1 MYGYC
6 LRRLAWMLPTLLLA
20 TFVAFAL
27 LHLGPGTPLDSLGE
41 GEANVSVGSAAS
53 LERFRHEHLLDQPLW
68 KQYLDYLG
76 PFDLSPRGH
85 SWFGGSGE
93 QPWGGLLTGDLGG
106 ELLRPGVRVGA
117 QIAQRLKI
125 TLPLMFV
132 SLLLGYLV
140 AIPLGVF
147 SATRRGTKSDRAITF
162 ATFALYALPVF
173 WAGVLLQ
180 SALGR
185 RGLNWLPV
193 LWPAGADQSS
203 ASEIVR
209 AAILPILCASYGVAV
224 YVSRQ
229 TRASM
234 IEVLGSDWIR
244 ALRARGIPEQQIIWR
259 HALRNAAAPL
269 CVHLGQVIPALVGGS
284 VLIET
289 IFDIPGMGTY
299 LHRGLLQREYD
310 VVTGVVL
317 VSALFACIGLFVS
330 DLLHAALDPRVR
342 HGAR

>member
-1 MYGYC
+1 MLAYC
-6 LRRLAWMLPTLLLA
+6 LRRIAWTLPTILLA

-27 LHLGPGTPLDSLGE
+27 LHLAPGTALDARGDGQENLG
-41 GEANVSVGSAAS
+41 AGSTAS

-85 SWFGGSGE
+85 AWFGGSGE
-93 QPWGGLLTGDLGG
+93 QPYGGVLTGDLGS
-106 ELLRPGVRVGA
+106 ELLRPGVHVGA

-125 TLPLMFV
+125 TLPLMLG
-132 SLLLGYLV
+132 SLLLGYLI

-147 SATRRGTKSDRAITF
+147 SATHRGTRRERALTLV
-162 ATFALYALPVF
+162 TFALYALPVF

-180 SALGR
+180 SAFGR
-185 RGLNWLPV
+185 RGLNGLPV
-193 LWPAGADQSS
+193 LWPSGADQSS
-203 ASEIVR
+203 TSEILR
-209 AAILPILCASYGVAV
+209 ASLLPIVCASYAVAA

-234 IEVLGSDWIR
+234 IEVLEADWIR
-244 ALRARGIPEQQIIWR
+244 ALRARGIPESQIVWR
-259 HALRNAAAPL
+259 HALRNAAGPL

-289 IFDIPGMGTY
+289 LFDIPGMGTY
-299 LHRGLLQREYD
+299 LHRGLIQREYD

-317 VSALFACIGLFVS
+317 VSALFACVGLFVS
-330 DLLHAALDPRVR
+330 DLLHAALDPRIR
-342 HGAR
+342 HGAS

>member
-1 MYGYC
+1 MLSYC

-27 LHLGPGTPLDSLGE
+27 LHLAPGTPLDARGE
-41 GEANVSVGSAAS
+41 NGESTAVGSAAS
-53 LERFRHEHLLDQPLW
+53 IERFRHEHLLDQPLW

-85 SWFGGSGE
+85 PWFGGSGE
-93 QPWGGLLTGDLGG
+93 QRFGGVLTGDLGS
-106 ELLRPGVRVGA
+106 ELLQPGVKVGA

-125 TLPLMFV
+125 TLPLMLV

-147 SATRRGTKSDRAITF
+147 SATRRGAKIDRAITI
-162 ATFALYALPVF
+162 ATFLFYAMPVF
-173 WAGVLLQ
+173 WAGLLLQ
-180 SALGR
+180 VALGHN
-185 RGLNWLPV
+185 GLNWLPV
-193 LWPAGADQSS
+193 LWPAGVDHAT

-209 AAILPILCASYGVAV
+209 ASILPILCASYAVAA

-234 IEVLGSDWIR
+234 IEVLASDWIR
-244 ALRARGIPEQQIIWR
+244 ALRARGIPETQIVWR

-289 IFDIPGMGTY
+289 IFDIPGMGSY

-317 VSALFACIGLFVS
+317 ISALFACVGLLVS
-330 DLLHAALDPRVR
+330 DLLHAALDPRIR